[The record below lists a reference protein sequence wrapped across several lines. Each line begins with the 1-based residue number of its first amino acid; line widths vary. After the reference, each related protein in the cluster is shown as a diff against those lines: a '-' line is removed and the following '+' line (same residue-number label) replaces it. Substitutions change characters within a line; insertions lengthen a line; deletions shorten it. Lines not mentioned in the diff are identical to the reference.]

1 MALPVQV
8 APQQAVAPVLKM
20 VEENLSQVTNLQEL
34 EKIVKN
40 CQHCPLKETRT
51 NVVFGVGSPNADLMF
66 IGEAPGY
73 HEDLKGEP
81 FVGAA
86 GRLLDE
92 LLISI
97 LGLTRKEVYIANV
110 LKCRPPGNRDPLP
123 EEVEHCLPFL
133 LKQIDLI
140 DPAVISTLGNHA
152 ARAILKKP
160 VNISKI
166 HGQAVASDNRWIFP
180 TYHPAAALYTAT
192 IKKLLE
198 EDFKKLGELLSGG
211 RPQMNNNSP
220 KQLGLF

>member
-1 MALPVQV
+1 MA
-8 APQQAVAPVLKM
+8 
-20 VEENLSQVTNLQEL
+20 EEDLSGITNLQEL
-34 EKIVKN
+34 EKVVKN

-51 NVVFGVGSPNADLMF
+51 QVVFGVGNPQAELMF
-66 IGEAPGY
+66 VGEAPGY

-123 EEVEHCLPFL
+123 EEIEHCLPFL
-133 LKQIDLI
+133 QKQIELI
-140 DPAVISTLGNHA
+140 DPAVICTLGNHA
-152 ARAILKKP
+152 ARTVLNKP
-160 VNISKI
+160 INISKI
-166 HGQAVASDNRWIFP
+166 HGQAVALNNRWVFP

-192 IKKLLE
+192 IKKLLA
-198 EDFKKLGELLSGG
+198 EDFKKLSKLLTAG
-211 RPQMNNNSP
+211 RPPSSQQP
-220 KQLGLF
+220 EQLGLF

>member
-1 MALPVQV
+1 MP
-8 APQQAVAPVLKM
+8 
-20 VEENLSQVTNLQEL
+20 EEDLTNITSLYEL
-34 EKIVKN
+34 EKVVKS
-40 CQHCPLKETRT
+40 CVHCPLKETRT
-51 NVVFGVGSPNADLMF
+51 QVVFGVGNPQADLMF
-66 IGEAPGY
+66 VGEAPGY
-73 HEDLKGEP
+73 HEDLQGEP

-133 LKQIDLI
+133 EKQIELI
-140 DPAVISTLGNHA
+140 DPAVICTLGNHA
-152 ARAILKKP
+152 ARALLKKP
-160 VNISKI
+160 VNISKV
-166 HGQAVASDNRWIFP
+166 HGQPVAAGRRWLFP

-198 EDFKKLGELLSGG
+198 EDFKKLGQLLSSG
-211 RPQMNNNSP
+211 RPQASGELP
-220 KQLGLF
+220 EQLGLF